1 MIAAWRFASILIPDT
16 CPISEDDAMTSTL
29 TISLTG
35 TTDLPPGK
43 IAAIVT
49 SLEMMTPPPVRPD
62 PPGVEA
68 FTLQRIGAPEIGRY
82 LALYRRIGERW
93 MWFSRLVKPVGEVE
107 AILADANVE
116 TFLARHEG
124 ADVGLLELDFRVVG
138 EAELAFFGLDESV
151 LGKGAG
157 RWLMNRALAL
167 AWSKPISRFWVHTCT
182 LDHQGA
188 PEFYQRSG
196 FVVFKRGIEVDDD
209 PRLAGKMRRDCV
221 PHHPVIG

>member
-1 MIAAWRFASILIPDT
+1 
-16 CPISEDDAMTSTL
+16 MTATL
-29 TISLTG
+29 SISLTG

-49 SLEMMTPPPVRPD
+49 SLEMRAAPPVRTD
-62 PPGVEA
+62 PPGLDSFVLE
-68 FTLQRIGAPEIGRY
+68 RIGAAEIGRY
-82 LALYRRIGERW
+82 LAMYRRIGERW
-93 MWFSRLVKPVGEVE
+93 MWFSRLVKPAGEVA

-116 TFLARHEG
+116 TYLVRHG
-124 ADVGLLELDFRVVG
+124 DADVGLLELDFRVAG
-138 EAELAFFGLDESV
+138 EAELAFFGLDENV

-157 RWLMNRALAL
+157 RWLMNRALAF
-167 AWSKPISRFWVHTCT
+167 AWAKPISRFWVHTCT

-209 PRLAGKMRRDCV
+209 PRLAGHMPRGCA

>member
-1 MIAAWRFASILIPDT
+1 MIAAWRSTAFMITDS
-16 CPISEDDAMTSTL
+16 CPIPEDDAMTSTL

-49 SLEMMTPPPVRPD
+49 SLEMLAPPPVRPD
-62 PPGVEA
+62 PPGVDGFALE
-68 FTLQRIGAPEIGRY
+68 RIAAPDVSRY
-82 LALYRRIGERW
+82 LAMYRRLGERW

-107 AILADANVE
+107 AILGDANVE
-116 TFLARHEG
+116 TFVVRHAG
-124 ADVGLLELDFRVVG
+124 ADVGLLELDFRVAG
-138 EAELAFFGLDESV
+138 EAELAFFGLDEAV

-167 AWSKPISRFWVHTCT
+167 AWAKSISRFWVHTCT

-188 PEFYQRSG
+188 PEFYQRSRL
-196 FVVFKRGIEVDDD
+196 RGVQ
-209 PRLAGKMRRDCV
+209 AGHRGR
-221 PHHPVIG
+221 

>member
-1 MIAAWRFASILIPDT
+1 
-16 CPISEDDAMTSTL
+16 MTSTL

-49 SLEMMTPPPVRPD
+49 SLEMFAAPPVRPD
-62 PPGVEA
+62 PPGVEGFA
-68 FTLQRIGAPEIGRY
+68 LERIGEADVGRY
-82 LALYRRIGERW
+82 LAMYRRLGERW

-107 AILADANVE
+107 TILADPGVE
-116 TFLARHEG
+116 TFIVRHEG
-124 ADVGLLELDFRVVG
+124 ADRGLLELDFRVPS
-138 EAELAFFGLDESV
+138 EAELAFFGLDEAV
-151 LGKGAG
+151 LGQGAG
-157 RWLMNRALAL
+157 RWLMNRALAF

-182 LDHQGA
+182 LDHQSA

-209 PRLAGKMRRDCV
+209 PRLAGKMARDCV
-221 PHHPVIG
+221 PHHPVIE

>member
-1 MIAAWRFASILIPDT
+1 MIAAWRIATSVIPDNCLIPE
-16 CPISEDDAMTSTL
+16 IDAMTSTL

-49 SLEMMTPPPVRPD
+49 SLEMRAQPPVRPD
-62 PPGVEA
+62 PPGVDGFALE
-68 FTLQRIGAPEIGRY
+68 RIGAPDLPRY
-82 LALYRRIGERW
+82 LAMYRRLGERW
-93 MWFSRLVKPVGEVE
+93 MWFSRLVKPAGEVE
-107 AILADANVE
+107 AILADTNVE
-116 TFLARHEG
+116 TFVVRYG
-124 ADVGLLELDFRVVG
+124 SADVGLLELDFRVSG

-167 AWSKPISRFWVHTCT
+167 AWVKPIARFWVHTCT
-182 LDHQGA
+182 LDHQSA

-196 FVVFKRGIEVDDD
+196 FVVFKRGVEVDDD
-209 PRLAGKMRRDCV
+209 PRLAGKMRRDSV
-221 PHHPVIG
+221 PHHPIIE